1 MAQQDTAED
10 DMGRQMRSA
19 GIALGALV
27 FTASLAGCGAP
38 PPPPPPTVVALTLAA
53 SPDANQTAAGQGA
66 PVALRVYQLASTS
79 AFTGAEFFQLY
90 SQDQATLGPDLVKR
104 DDITIPPGGSQS
116 ITVTPLD
123 TVKAIGVF
131 AAYRDYASVVWRVTM
146 PVAPHKTTT
155 VTITAGRAGLALP
168 PPPPAGP

>member
-1 MAQQDTAED
+1 
-10 DMGRQMRSA
+10 MGRQMRAA

-38 PPPPPPTVVALTLAA
+38 PPPPPPTVITLTLAA
-53 SPDANQTAAGQGA
+53 SPDVNQTVAGQGA

-90 SQDQATLGPDLVKR
+90 SQDQATLGPDLIKR
-104 DDITIPPGGSQS
+104 DDIIVAPGATAS
-116 ITVTPLD
+116 ITLTPLD

-131 AAYRDYASVVWRVTM
+131 AAYRDYGAVVWRVSM

-155 VTITAGRAGLALP
+155 ATVTAGHVGLALP
-168 PPPPAGP
+168 PPPAGP